1 MENKNKIEITTCN
14 GVTKILLNG
23 EEVKGVRKVSFS
35 HEVNKS
41 PTVTLEI
48 YAKAAVI
55 DSPAVID
62 MKNAFENNNRMEVNN
77 QDNSIPLSVLIN
89 KENFSKE
96 VMKFIND
103 SIEKKDI
110 IPINI

>member
-1 MENKNKIEITTCN
+1 MENKIEITTRN

-23 EEVKGVRKVSFS
+23 EEVKGVRKVSFN

-41 PTVTLEI
+41 PTVVLEI

-62 MKNAFENNNRMEVNN
+62 MKNAFENNNRMEINN

-89 KENFSKE
+89 KEEISK
-96 VMKFIND
+96 VVIKSIND
-103 SIEKKDI
+103 SLTDKNI